1 MASVRRRIAPATLIS
16 PFLTHSVG
24 EEGGPGGD
32 GAGSPHPQ
40 PLSRAAGEG
49 EELVRER
56 SSVDRRRIAPATLIF
71 PLPRPQR
78 GRGRGARGDGE
89 GFTPP
94 FLAHSV
100 GAEGGWGDGEGGH
113 HFLSPILPLITPSA
127 TFSNQTNLIDL
138 HRFINRFTHVIDGK
152 RRNAYRRQCFHLDT
166 SLALAAYRCLNL

>member
-1 MASVRRRIAPATLIS
+1 MASVQRRIAPA
-16 PFLTHSVG
+16 PLTS
-24 EEGGPGGD
+24 
-32 GAGSPHPQ
+32 
-40 PLSRAAGEG
+40 
-49 EELVRER
+49 
-56 SSVDRRRIAPATLIF
+56 

-78 GRGRGARGDGE
+78 GSGRRLGGWCGQPSPPAPLPRCGRGGSWFVNAAALTDAGSPLLRSP
-89 GFTPP
+89 PP

-127 TFSNQTNLIDL
+127 TFSNQTNLVDL
-138 HRFINRFTHVIDGK
+138 HRFINRFAHVIDGK